1 MLADQLFL
9 LMDGAYMGARMF
21 GTDNPGKSVAEA
33 ARMLIEAQVKEP
45 AKSAWGNNPAAQIQV
60 ARGLAGF

>member
-45 AKSAWGNNPAAQIQV
+45 AKSAWGE
-60 ARGLAGF
+60 